1 MPLKGSYYKAM
12 QHVRRVGCQVDEM
25 LLLGVTIH
33 ISADRENRH
42 PAICDAE
49 DIGELRTGRGG
60 GNLCAA
66 T

>member
-1 MPLKGSYYKAM
+1 MS
-12 QHVRRVGCQVDEM
+12 
-25 LLLGVTIH
+25 LLGVTIH

-42 PAICDAE
+42 PAIRDTE

-60 GNLCAA
+60 GDLCAA